1 MKSMDIS
8 SSTIQD
14 SPIEYATI
22 NTLVKILEYRDKYTR
37 GHSRGV
43 ATYAGELAVKLG
55 FSELEV
61 MEIRTAGW
69 VHDIGKIGIRDNILL
84 KPGKLTKEEFEIIKE
99 HPLIGSQIV
108 AIIQPLWKYRRV
120 DQYVR
125 HHHERFNGTGYPDML
140 MYDEI
145 PLGARIMA
153 VADVYDAMTTP
164 RVYREKTLFTPQEAI
179 EEMLKDRGKYFDHL
193 IIDAFAQ
200 WLQESGNI

>member
-1 MKSMDIS
+1 MKSTDINS
-8 SSTIQD
+8 ATIQD
-14 SPIEYATI
+14 NPVEYATV

-43 ATYAGELAVKLG
+43 AVYAGELAAKLG
-55 FSELEV
+55 LSETEV

-84 KPGKLTKEEFEIIKE
+84 KPGKLTKEEFEVIKE

-108 AIIQPLWKYRRV
+108 AIIQPLWRYRRV

-164 RVYREKTLFTPQEAI
+164 RVYREKILFTHQEAI
-179 EEMLKDRGKYFDHL
+179 EEMLKDRGKYFDPA

-200 WLQESGNI
+200 WLQDGGDI